1 MRKAVITRTVNFTR
15 CAVMAINT
23 ESKEVTTIVLDY
35 TGNSKDNNK
44 RLEELKKAYQG
55 EEVLVQI
62 TDTQDIEQLYAMY
75 EDDFIRYAT
84 PISDRTQ
91 RPNSLS

>member
-1 MRKAVITRTVNFTR
+1 MRKAVITRTINFTR

-35 TGNSKDNNK
+35 TGNSKDNAK
-44 RLEELKKAYQG
+44 RLEELKKSYQG

-62 TDTQDIEQLYAMY
+62 MNTEDIEQLYAMY
-75 EDDFIRYAT
+75 EEDFIRYAT
-84 PISDRTQ
+84 PITDRTDK
-91 RPNSLS
+91 PNSLA